1 MGIIMQLEIL
11 PNEILIECFDYLSAI
26 DIFRSFD
33 QLNYRLNKLIR
44 NIPLHLSNNDIHSFL
59 SFDEFVHLRSL
70 TLIGITYNNLSKLKA
85 ILSSISQLSCF
96 RLIDTTDGIN
106 EILSALSV
114 FQLRILTVPEVP
126 LNFNLMHEFPLI
138 TNLTI
143 FECNVNRLSQLFTNA
158 SNLKYLTIHKLT
170 NYKYSSTI
178 NDVFLT
184 NLRQLIIKEFQ
195 SKFDHLV
202 MILKQTPKLE
212 SLTISNYAYF
222 FIALFKYFQIQV

>member
-70 TLIGITYNNLSKLKA
+70 TLIGITYNNLSTLKA

-106 EILSALSV
+106 EILSVLSM
-114 FQLRILTVPEVP
+114 FQLQILTVPEVP
-126 LNFNLMHEFPLI
+126 
-138 TNLTI
+138 
-143 FECNVNRLSQLFTNA
+143 S
-158 SNLKYLTIHKLT
+158 K
-170 NYKYSSTI
+170 
-178 NDVFLT
+178 
-184 NLRQLIIKEFQ
+184 FQ
-195 SKFDHLV
+195 S
-202 MILKQTPKLE
+202 
-212 SLTISNYAYF
+212 YA
-222 FIALFKYFQIQV
+222 